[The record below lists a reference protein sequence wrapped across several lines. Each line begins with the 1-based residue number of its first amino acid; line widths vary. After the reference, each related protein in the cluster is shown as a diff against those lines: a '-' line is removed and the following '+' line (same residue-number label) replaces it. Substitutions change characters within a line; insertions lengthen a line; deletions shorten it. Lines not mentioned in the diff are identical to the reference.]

1 MNLKLNRKI
10 VKEMARNG
18 LKFVEDCS
26 PTILTGLVAAGV
38 LTSVG
43 MAVRATTKALP
54 LIEEEKVRRCK
65 EGLDDH
71 LKPAEVVKVCW
82 KCYVPTVSMA
92 ALTVAC
98 AIGANKI
105 NLQRNAALS
114 SLYSVSSTALKEYE
128 QKVIEQVG
136 PEKNETIKNAVAK
149 DRMDKIQMDESAALG
164 DGNVWVY
171 DTFSGR
177 KWPCNIGKIKQIA
190 GDLDCDMAVSGD
202 WKSLNEFYMEI
213 GLDEIKPGDSLG
225 FDASNLIDLWFSA
238 QLDDNGRPLVVMD
251 YKVMPKIKYK
261 EMF

>member
-38 LTSVG
+38 VTSVG

-82 KCYVPTVSMA
+82 KCYVPPVSMA

-128 QKVIEQVG
+128 QKVIEEVG
-136 PEKNETIKNAVAK
+136 PEKNEEIKNAVAK
-149 DRMDKIQMDESAALG
+149 DRIHSMTQEEMAALG
-164 DGNVWVY
+164 NGNVWIY
-171 DTFSGR
+171 DSFSDR
-177 KWPCNIGKIKQIA
+177 KFPSTIGKIKASA
-190 GDLDCDMAVSGD
+190 GDFNCYMANSGD
-202 WKSLNEFYMEI
+202 WVSLNEFYNDI
-213 GLDEIKPGDSLG
+213 GLRSFGPGDAMG
-225 FDASNLIDLWFSA
+225 FNIANPIELWFSG
-238 QLDDNGRPLVVMD
+238 QIEEGGEPIISMEF
-251 YKVMPKIKYK
+251 KSMPKLKTD
-261 EMF
+261 F

>member
-92 ALTVAC
+92 ALTVVC

-149 DRMDKIQMDESAALG
+149 DRMEKIQMDESAALG

-171 DTFSGR
+171 DTFSGQ

-190 GDLDCDMAVSGD
+190 GDLNCDMAVSGD
-202 WKSLNEFYMEI
+202 WKEPE
-213 GLDEIKPGDSLG
+213 
-225 FDASNLIDLWFSA
+225 
-238 QLDDNGRPLVVMD
+238 
-251 YKVMPKIKYK
+251 
-261 EMF
+261 